1 MGEEMAKPKTKIYE
15 IVALI
20 EKHGPISPNAL
31 TDMTGDFR
39 QSVDKYIR
47 LAHKANLIHIDSF
60 GPSPLGGN
68 RTVKLYACGK
78 GIDAER
84 VYYRDRKHAES
95 GEKIRAKRSSL
106 TKCRRDPMVTA
117 LFGAAI

>member
-1 MGEEMAKPKTKIYE
+1 MGEEMAKQKTKIYE

-31 TDMTGDFR
+31 TDMTGDYR

-47 LAHKANLIHIDSF
+47 QAHKANLIHIDSF

-78 GIDAER
+78 GIDAKR
-84 VYYRDRKHAES
+84 IYYKDRKQAES
-95 GEKIRAKRSSL
+95 IEKIHEKHSSL
-106 TKCRRDPMVTA
+106 SKFRRDPLISA